1 MSYEEALK
9 SWEKIFILVMES
21 TDDPVYRKAEE
32 VINKESTQKLIK
44 SLIEEEV
51 YLPYAI
57 GGYIVTMI
65 IEAQGPEKLEKL
77 SLDEMGERIDD
88 FWNRY
93 LKKPTRAFTT
103 KNGLPPVDQESLRV
117 SCKFIKKNEKF

>member
-1 MSYEEALK
+1 MSYEETLK
-9 SWEKIFILVMES
+9 SWERIFILVMES
-21 TDDPVYRKAEE
+21 TDDPVYKKAEE
-32 VINKESTQKLIK
+32 IINKESTQKLIK
-44 SLIEEEV
+44 SLVEDEV

-57 GGYIVTMI
+57 GGYIAMMI
-65 IEAQGPEKLEKL
+65 VEAQGPERLEEL
-77 SLDEMGERIDD
+77 SLDEMEERIDD

>member
-9 SWEKIFILVMES
+9 SWEKIFILVMEN
-21 TDDPVYRKAEE
+21 TDDPVYKKAEE
-32 VINKESTQKLIK
+32 IINKESTQNLIK
-44 SLIEEEV
+44 HLIEEEV

-57 GGYIVTMI
+57 GGYIAMMI
-65 IEAQGPEKLEKL
+65 VEAQGPEKLKKL

-93 LKKPTRAFTT
+93 LRKPTRAFTT
-103 KNGLPPVDQESLRV
+103 KNGLPPVDQESLKV
-117 SCKFIKKNEKF
+117 SCKFIKKK

>member
-1 MSYEEALK
+1 MSYEETLK

-21 TDDPVYRKAEE
+21 TDDPVYKKAEE
-32 VINKESTQKLIK
+32 IINKESTQKLIK
-44 SLIEEEV
+44 SLIEDEV

-57 GGYIVTMI
+57 GGYIAMMI
-65 IEAQGPEKLEKL
+65 VEAQGPEKLEKL
-77 SLDEMGERIDD
+77 SLDEMEERIDD

-93 LKKPTRAFTT
+93 LRKPTRAFTT
-103 KNGLPPVDQESLRV
+103 KNGLPPVDQESLKV

>member
-32 VINKESTQKLIK
+32 LINKESTQKMIK
-44 SLIEEEV
+44 SLIEEED

-65 IEAQGPEKLEKL
+65 IEAQGLEKLEKL

-117 SCKFIKKNEKF
+117 SCKFIKKDEKF

>member
-32 VINKESTQKLIK
+32 LINKESTQKMIK
-44 SLIEEEV
+44 RLIEEEV
-51 YLPYAI
+51 YFPYAI
-57 GGYIVTMI
+57 GGYIITMI
-65 IEAQGPEKLEKL
+65 IEAQGPEKLERL

-93 LKKPTRAFTT
+93 LKKPTRIFTT
-103 KNGLPPVDQESLRV
+103 KNGLPPVDQESLKV
-117 SCKFIKKNEKF
+117 SCKFIKKDEKF

>member
-9 SWEKIFILVMES
+9 SWEKIFILVMEN
-21 TDDPVYRKAEE
+21 TDDPVYKKAEE
-32 VINKESTQKLIK
+32 IINKESTQRLIK
-44 SLIEEEV
+44 TLIEEEV

-117 SCKFIKKNEKF
+117 SCKFIKKDEKF